1 MSGEFW
7 FETVL
12 IVLLIL
18 VNGFFS
24 GAEIAIVS
32 VRRSRIDQLI
42 EQGHTSAQVVGRLKD
57 DSDRFLATVQI
68 GVTLVSSL
76 ASAMGVPRRSNT
88 SARSFARVPSPS
100 CRNGVRSWPLAS
112 SS

>member
-7 FETVL
+7 FETAL
-12 IVLLIL
+12 ILLLIL
-18 VNGFFS
+18 ANGFFS

-76 ASAMGVPRRSNT
+76 ASAMGGAAAIEYLTPIFRQST
-88 SARSFARVPSPS
+88 IPFLQEWSPL
-100 CRNGVRSWPLAS
+100 CGR
-112 SS
+112 